1 MLGTRARGLSRLLL
15 RAVASAPP
23 QPQGGQ
29 FRILPVVAST
39 ASSPSRFSFGRDNA
53 PWVLQRAG
61 VTIPAGDEP
70 DTHDDF
76 KPVQKQADSLSP
88 VHEAIEKDVKENQVM
103 VFMKGVPQAP
113 QCGFSA
119 MVVRILDEYGV
130 GYKSRNVLA
139 DPELRTAI
147 KDYSKWPTIPQVY
160 VNGEFVGGSDILI
173 SMHRS
178 GELKTLFK
186 DVKKEEF

>member
-1 MLGTRARGLSRLLL
+1 MA
-15 RAVASAPP
+15 
-23 QPQGGQ
+23 
-29 FRILPVVAST
+29 
-39 ASSPSRFSFGRDNA
+39 A

-173 SMHRS
+173 SMHRVCLPFTAPMVS
-178 GELKTLFK
+178 LLLWVLEMWIKFRTQISILT
-186 DVKKEEF
+186 D